1 MQIKAIAIKSGYPSS
16 QVISATY
23 TINSGG
29 GGGGGGGP
37 VWYEWQML
45 YGNQVEQPC
54 MLNPMEAITYYTAA
68 NALANTVV
76 LYTDSELT
84 ITANPGFYLDINS
97 IDRQIYQIQGERGE
111 LIITE
116 FRCS

>member
-1 MQIKAIAIKSGYPSS
+1 MQIKAIAIKSGYPNS

-23 TINSGG
+23 TINSG

-54 MLNPMEAITYYTAA
+54 MLNPMEYVTYYTAA

-97 IDRQIYQIQGERGE
+97 IDKQIYRIESKGE
-111 LIITE
+111 LKITE